1 MRRTAALIVVM
12 LALAEVLLSPSAVH
26 AAQPGAPI
34 VATAV
39 TPSVDAG
46 TGRAVFVAS
55 GLRRGPAYLQ
65 WFNPG
70 KKSWQRMASLK
81 KAGSRGTVSVTGL
94 PQGVNRFRVQ
104 SGSSVSRS
112 MYVRTYGVYTFDLFT
127 KEHAFGV
134 DVMAARDYYLEEI
147 TLKVPDGFGCERIDL
162 GLEIIQKDVPNWSAE
177 ISAQSAV
184 QPAPVVGIN
193 STNQL
198 VPVASV
204 VNAAV
209 QGPIDV
215 VIRPSASNGLRFFAW
230 AGVQV
235 HCLADPGI

>member
-1 MRRTAALIVVM
+1 MRRTVAVIIVTLGLVG
-12 LALAEVLLSPSAVH
+12 AVLSPAQ
-26 AAQPGAPI
+26 AAQPAARI

-39 TPSVDAG
+39 TPNVDAG

-55 GLRRGPAYLQ
+55 GLPRGSAYLQ

-70 KKSWQRMASLK
+70 KKAWQRMARLTKS
-81 KAGSRGTVSVTGL
+81 GSRGTVSVTGL

-104 SGSSVSRS
+104 SGSNVSKS
-112 MYVRTYGVYTFDLFT
+112 MYVRTYGVYTFDQFT
-127 KEHAFGV
+127 KQHAFGS
-134 DVMAARDYYLEEI
+134 DVMAARDYYLEEV

-162 GLEIIQKDVPNWSAE
+162 GLEIVQKDAPNWSAE

-204 VNAAV
+204 VKAAV

-215 VIRPSASNGLRFFAW
+215 VIRASASNGQPFFAW